1 MFRRAD
7 DVVLQV
13 VDDRAFLLD
22 ASGTEMIV
30 LNPVGTMVWEVLDAP
45 AAPDAIASGDGRQ
58 SGGLVPNGTITVGGC
73 QARSGPAIGSAAS
86 LRSSRSGVRVR

>member
-45 AAPDAIASGDGRQ
+45 AAPDAIAALLEPRFDGDVSREQLASDVREFLDELAGL
-58 SGGLVPNGTITVGGC
+58 GLVVPV
-73 QARSGPAIGSAAS
+73 S
-86 LRSSRSGVRVR
+86 

>member
-22 ASGTEMIV
+22 ATGTEMIV
-30 LNPVGTMVWEVLDAP
+30 LNPVGTMVWEVLETP
-45 AAPDAIASGDGRQ
+45 ADPDVFATALQPRFDGDVSPEQLSSDVREFLDELAGL
-58 SGGLVPNGTITVGGC
+58 GLVVPV
-73 QARSGPAIGSAAS
+73 S
-86 LRSSRSGVRVR
+86 

>member
-1 MFRRAD
+1 MYRRAD

-22 ASGTEMIV
+22 ATGTEMIV

-45 AAPDAIASGDGRQ
+45 ADADGIARMLEPRFDDVSLEQLASDVREFLDELAGL
-58 SGGLVPNGTITVGGC
+58 GLVV
-73 QARSGPAIGSAAS
+73 SVS
-86 LRSSRSGVRVR
+86 